1 MRGKYGQVSGP
12 VQGSG
17 CGKESGMRRA
27 ALAVAAVLT
36 CGAAAM
42 AAEAT
47 TRPATAPATRPA
59 TQPAVVRDVPGWL
72 QWTSVQAS
80 RLTDSFGARP
90 LVVPSRRVVH
100 VFAWAKPRSATSS
113 RQVDAA
119 AVARRVVPEA
129 HPAALRAACVHWV
142 DEPTDRIVTATVD
155 VGALDGFRGGVFSV
169 RQLLELVEV
178 EAKEGAAVRFESA
191 SSVAGAGI
199 EAPQA
204 PQAVAEALGEVLA
217 QICLSERLKDRVRRL
232 AVGPTTEPATQASAV
247 ITLSVMLGLNILP
260 LRPEFV
266 IPIGGMTIGN
276 SMNSASLALNR
287 LLSEVRGHRRKI
299 EARMLLGAYAGTALQ
314 PHVRSAVR
322 SALIPTIDSL
332 KTLGIVFIPGGMTGM
347 LMGGVEPVFAAQY
360 QLVIYFMIFC
370 GGTISTTVCT
380 ALAAKQLTAGGV
392 SLIELPEADE

>member
-1 MRGKYGQVSGP
+1 
-12 VQGSG
+12 
-17 CGKESGMRRA
+17 MRRA

-59 TQPAVVRDVPGWL
+59 TQPATLPAVVRDVPGWL

-100 VFAWAKPRSATSS
+100 VFAWSKPRSATSS

-119 AVARRVVPEA
+119 AVARRVVPEK

-142 DEPTDRIVTATVD
+142 DEPTDQIVTATVD

-191 SSVAGAGI
+191 SSVAGAGV
-199 EAPQA
+199 EAPQV

-232 AVGPTTEPATQASAV
+232 AVEPTTEPATQATQPAARHFQIGELKLALQGEGQAARAEVLGAAELGPLKLIDRLAEGGIYVGPWTDKQGAV
-247 ITLSVMLGLNILP
+247 KLAAVCALTGAAAGGPEVRVAAEPETQPAAEPDEPDLP
-260 LRPEFV
+260 LPE
-266 IPIGGMTIGN
+266 
-276 SMNSASLALNR
+276 
-287 LLSEVRGHRRKI
+287 
-299 EARMLLGAYAGTALQ
+299 
-314 PHVRSAVR
+314 
-322 SALIPTIDSL
+322 ID
-332 KTLGIVFIPGGMTGM
+332 
-347 LMGGVEPVFAAQY
+347 
-360 QLVIYFMIFC
+360 
-370 GGTISTTVCT
+370 
-380 ALAAKQLTAGGV
+380 
-392 SLIELPEADE
+392 